1 MQEDMLSIRKKELIS
16 NPAARVAVCLVL
28 DTSGSMSGAPIDE
41 LNKGVKLFIDAIKN
55 DDIAKY
61 AAEVAIVTFGG
72 NVEVYSDFQNIEN
85 FSFRDLDA
93 DGGTPME
100 EAVMQALD
108 LLETRKKEYVDA
120 GVDYYQPWMVIMSD
134 GMPDYPP
141 NQSSQITYDMASKRK
156 LSCFQLG
163 IGDGA
168 DMQTLAK
175 FSPRKPLRLK
185 GLNFE
190 GFFEWLSKSIQAV
203 SQSTVGDEVKLD
215 TSSIDDWATL

>member
-1 MQEDMLSIRKKELIS
+1 MQEEMLNIRKKELIS

-72 NVEVYSDFQNIEN
+72 DVEVYSDFQNIEN
-85 FSFRDLDA
+85 FSFRDMYA
-93 DGGTPME
+93 SGSTPME
-100 EAVMQALD
+100 EAVLQALD

-134 GMPDYPP
+134 GQPDSPP
-141 NQSSQITYDMASKRK
+141 NQSSQMTYDMASKRK

-203 SQSTVGDEVKLD
+203 SQSTVGDEIKLD